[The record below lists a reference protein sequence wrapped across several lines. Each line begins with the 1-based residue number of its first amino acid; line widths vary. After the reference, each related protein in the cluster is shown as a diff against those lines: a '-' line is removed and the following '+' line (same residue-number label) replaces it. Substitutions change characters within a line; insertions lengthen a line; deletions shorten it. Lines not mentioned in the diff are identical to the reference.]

1 MQQALELA
9 RRGIGRAHPNPVVG
23 AVLVKNGCAIGTG
36 FHVYD
41 QRDHAEIVALEQ
53 AGGEARGA
61 TLYVNLEP
69 CCRTGRTGPCTQAII
84 AARVKRVVGAMRD
97 PNPQVSGQGFA
108 ELRRAGVQVAT
119 GVHEREALGLNE
131 GFARWILDG
140 LPFVTLKAALTLD
153 GQIAMRAGRAT
164 AITGRESLS
173 EVQHMRHGADALL
186 TGIGTVLSDDPR
198 MTDRTGLPRRQKL
211 LRAVVD
217 SRLRLPLRS
226 KLVESAEGDVVVF
239 TSQSTRSARAQVLEH
254 AGIEVFGV
262 RGRGGHVDLREV
274 IRELGRRQVLNVLL
288 EAGARLNGAAL
299 LAGIVDKMV
308 LFYAPKILGTGG
320 VPLLQIPA
328 GRLRT
333 VPSLSNLMLR
343 GFGLDFAVEG
353 YFRDVYR
360 NHRTRRKN

>member
-1 MQQALELA
+1 MAQALELA

-23 AVLVKNGCAIGTG
+23 AVLVKHGRAIGTG

-41 QRDHAEIVALEQ
+41 RRDHAEIVALEQ

-69 CCRTGRTGPCTQAII
+69 CCRTGRTGPCTKAVI
-84 AARVKRVVGAMRD
+84 AARVKRVVAAMRD
-97 PNPQVSGQGFA
+97 PNPEVSGQGFA
-108 ELRRAGVQVAT
+108 ELRRAGVQVTT
-119 GVHEREALGLNE
+119 GVDEREALGLNE
-131 GFARWILDG
+131 GFARWILNG

-164 AITGRESLS
+164 PITGRASLS
-173 EVQHMRHGADALL
+173 EVQRMRHGADALL

-198 MTDRTGLPRRQKL
+198 LTDRTGLPRRQKL

-239 TSQSTRSARAQVLEH
+239 TSQSTHSVRAQVLEH

-262 RGRGGHVDLREV
+262 RGRGGRVDLREV
-274 IRELGRRQVLNVLL
+274 IRELGRRQVLNVLI
-288 EAGARLNGAAL
+288 EAGGRLNGAAL

-308 LFYAPKILGTGG
+308 LFYAPRIMGTGG
-320 VPLLQIPA
+320 VPLAQIAA
-328 GRLRT
+328 GRLRAA
-333 VPSLSNLMLR
+333 PSLSNLRWR
-343 GFGLDFAVEG
+343 GFGPDFAVEG
-353 YFRDVYR
+353 YLRDVHR
-360 NHRTRRKN
+360 NYRTRRKN